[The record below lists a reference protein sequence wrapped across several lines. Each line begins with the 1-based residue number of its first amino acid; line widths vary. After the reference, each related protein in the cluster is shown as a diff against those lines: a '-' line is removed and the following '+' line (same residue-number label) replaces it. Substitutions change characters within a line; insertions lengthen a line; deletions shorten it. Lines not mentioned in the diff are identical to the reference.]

1 MSDDPQSR
9 FNGPIAK
16 SRLIS
21 TLLRE
26 RGISF
31 GSDPGIPRRAR
42 TDLLPLSY
50 AQQRLWFLDQLE
62 PGKATYNIP
71 CAVRLS
77 GVLDVGALQESL
89 QEIVRRHEVLRTSF
103 PMKEGNPVQEIEP
116 EMRIELAV
124 KDLMA
129 EEEGE
134 RERVAEELAKEEAQ
148 RPFDL
153 SKGGLIRARVLRLEE
168 EEHVLL
174 VTMHHIV
181 SDGWSLGVLVRE
193 FSELYEAHR
202 EGRAWQLPE
211 LKIQYAD
218 YAEWQRGWLKG
229 EVLEEQLRYWKEQ
242 LQGLEVLEIP
252 TDKVRPAVASHEG
265 ASVRF
270 SLTKELTR
278 ELKEL
283 SRREGVTLF
292 MTLLAGYQVLLH
304 RYSGQEDIAIGT
316 PVANR
321 NRGEIEGLI
330 GFFVNT
336 LVLRTDLRGKPAFRE
351 VLKRVREVTLGAYA
365 HQEVPFEKLVEE
377 LAPERDLSRS
387 PLFQVMLVL
396 QNAPVEE
403 LELSGLR
410 VEVEGVETG
419 VAKFDVTMSLQ
430 EAEERIAGVLEYDTD
445 LFDQGRMERMAGHF
459 EKLLEG
465 IVADPE
471 GRVGELPLLT
481 EGEREQLLKEWNE
494 TGVKYQEEKCIH
506 EMIEEQV
513 ERTPGAVAVVYGEE
527 QLTYEELN
535 RRANRLAHYLRKQ
548 GVGAEE
554 RVGICM
560 ERSLEMVVGLLG
572 ILKAGGAYVP
582 LDPEYPDERLKF
594 MVQDAGI
601 RVLLAESGV
610 SERLAE
616 AVGTVVSVKAE
627 SEMGGRE
634 ESNPKSGVEGKN
646 AAYVIY
652 TSGSSG
658 RPKGV
663 INTHGGIR
671 NRLQWMQDRY
681 GLSDED
687 CVLQKTSFGFDVS
700 VWEFFWPLMNGSRL
714 AVAVPG
720 GQRDSEYL
728 VREIAE
734 QKVTTVHFVPAMLQ
748 SFLRE
753 ADERKCGSLRRVI
766 CSGEA
771 LPLDLELSFLGKMK
785 AELHNLYGPTE
796 AAIDVTSWVCQR
808 EEEAQGVPIGRP
820 IANTQIYI
828 LDEEMQPVP
837 VGVSGEAYIGGAGVA
852 RGYVKRPELKA
863 EKFVPNPFGREGGE
877 RLYRTGDQG
886 KWRGDGNIEVI
897 GRIDDQVKIRGYR
910 IELGEIETILRQHP
924 AVQDSAVAVCGEREH
939 VRLTAYIVP
948 RPDHFKIVRK
958 STIDDARAL
967 SVDHARESR
976 DVCEVEGLIPD
987 VRAFLSCKLPEYM
1000 KPTSFVILDRLPL
1013 TSSGI
1018 INRLSLSLSEPL
1030 PTTNSTTASSP
1041 TDLIDFRLQQVWEDF
1056 FKCRVGI
1063 DDNFFDIGGT
1073 SLFAV
1078 ALVARIK
1085 NAFGRS
1091 LPLAAMIQNPTI

>member
-1 MSDDPQSR
+1 MRDSRQEHLSRETPIQRKIKNYLSLQGVGEGWTYESADICDVEQMRNVVAHSEERWNEPLAGIFHLAGEGQLEQHWKIAEDHFVLHETTETFEWMFRPKIHGTRALFELLKDRPEVAIVCFSSVNSLFGGATFSAYSAANSFLDAYVSGQQRFFHPESYCYNWAMWDNVGMSEGNPAYARNAARAMGFSILSVEQGLAVLVGGL
-9 FNGPIAK
+9 N
-16 SRLIS
+16 
-21 TLLRE
+21 
-26 RGISF
+26 RGFHHLVIGVNESN
-31 GSDPGIPRRAR
+31 RHVRAR
-42 TDLLPLSY
+42 IQTKCQPLDKLCGYIVPGAIDANSSSASDLTVFDRFGKPANCQFFPVREIPLDKSNHIELDNLRLLVGGTSPECSKRLPTSLEVEISKIWQGLLGLERVGIEDNFFELGGHSLLAAQVISRIQETFEIELPLRSLFEAPTVAGLAVKVEEKKKEGVGIKIPALAVVDRGEELPLSY

-387 PLFQVMLVL
+387 PLFQVMLTL
-396 QNAPVEE
+396 QNTPPKKLFSDSLEVRDMKYEYPAARLDLILIFEE
-403 LELSGLR
+403 LAEIL
-410 VEVEGVETG
+410 TG
-419 VAKFDVTMSLQ
+419 VVDY
-430 EAEERIAGVLEYDTD
+430 RTD
-445 LFDQGRMERMAGHF
+445 LFTASTINLFISELQALFAMIVKNPDSQLD
-459 EKLLEG
+459 KLDEELMTF
-465 IVADPE
+465 
-471 GRVGELPLLT
+471 GRVDIL
-481 EGEREQLLKEWNE
+481 
-494 TGVKYQEEKCIH
+494 
-506 EMIEEQV
+506 
-513 ERTPGAVAVVYGEE
+513 
-527 QLTYEELN
+527 
-535 RRANRLAHYLRKQ
+535 KQ
-548 GVGAEE
+548 GVE
-554 RVGICM
+554 
-560 ERSLEMVVGLLG
+560 
-572 ILKAGGAYVP
+572 LK
-582 LDPEYPDERLKF
+582 
-594 MVQDAGI
+594 
-601 RVLLAESGV
+601 
-610 SERLAE
+610 
-616 AVGTVVSVKAE
+616 
-627 SEMGGRE
+627 
-634 ESNPKSGVEGKN
+634 
-646 AAYVIY
+646 
-652 TSGSSG
+652 
-658 RPKGV
+658 
-663 INTHGGIR
+663 
-671 NRLQWMQDRY
+671 
-681 GLSDED
+681 
-687 CVLQKTSFGFDVS
+687 
-700 VWEFFWPLMNGSRL
+700 
-714 AVAVPG
+714 
-720 GQRDSEYL
+720 
-728 VREIAE
+728 
-734 QKVTTVHFVPAMLQ
+734 
-748 SFLRE
+748 
-753 ADERKCGSLRRVI
+753 
-766 CSGEA
+766 EA
-771 LPLDLELSFLGKMK
+771 LTARLLS
-785 AELHNLYGPTE
+785 
-796 AAIDVTSWVCQR
+796 SR
-808 EEEAQGVPIGRP
+808 
-820 IANTQIYI
+820 
-828 LDEEMQPVP
+828 
-837 VGVSGEAYIGGAGVA
+837 
-852 RGYVKRPELKA
+852 
-863 EKFVPNPFGREGGE
+863 
-877 RLYRTGDQG
+877 
-886 KWRGDGNIEVI
+886 
-897 GRIDDQVKIRGYR
+897 
-910 IELGEIETILRQHP
+910 RQNRAP
-924 AVQDSAVAVCGEREH
+924 DSA
-939 VRLTAYIVP
+939 
-948 RPDHFKIVRK
+948 K
-958 STIDDARAL
+958 
-967 SVDHARESR
+967 
-976 DVCEVEGLIPD
+976 
-987 VRAFLSCKLPEYM
+987 
-1000 KPTSFVILDRLPL
+1000 
-1013 TSSGI
+1013 
-1018 INRLSLSLSEPL
+1018 
-1030 PTTNSTTASSP
+1030 
-1041 TDLIDFRLQQVWEDF
+1041 
-1056 FKCRVGI
+1056 
-1063 DDNFFDIGGT
+1063 
-1073 SLFAV
+1073 
-1078 ALVARIK
+1078 
-1085 NAFGRS
+1085 
-1091 LPLAAMIQNPTI
+1091 

>member
-16 SRLIS
+16 SRLTS

-174 VTMHHIV
+174 VTMHHMV

-387 PLFQVMLVL
+387 PLFQVMLTL
-396 QNAPVEE
+396 QNTPPKKLFSDSLEVRDMKYEYPAARLDLILIFEE
-403 LELSGLR
+403 LAEIL
-410 VEVEGVETG
+410 TG
-419 VAKFDVTMSLQ
+419 VVDY
-430 EAEERIAGVLEYDTD
+430 RTD
-445 LFDQGRMERMAGHF
+445 LFTASTINLFISELQALFAM
-459 EKLLEG
+459 
-465 IVADPE
+465 IVKNPDS
-471 GRVGELPLLT
+471 
-481 EGEREQLLKEWNE
+481 QLDK
-494 TGVKYQEEKCIH
+494 
-506 EMIEEQV
+506 
-513 ERTPGAVAVVYGEE
+513 
-527 QLTYEELN
+527 
-535 RRANRLAHYLRKQ
+535 
-548 GVGAEE
+548 
-554 RVGICM
+554 
-560 ERSLEMVVGLLG
+560 
-572 ILKAGGAYVP
+572 
-582 LDPEYPDERLKF
+582 
-594 MVQDAGI
+594 
-601 RVLLAESGV
+601 
-610 SERLAE
+610 
-616 AVGTVVSVKAE
+616 
-627 SEMGGRE
+627 
-634 ESNPKSGVEGKN
+634 
-646 AAYVIY
+646 
-652 TSGSSG
+652 
-658 RPKGV
+658 
-663 INTHGGIR
+663 
-671 NRLQWMQDRY
+671 
-681 GLSDED
+681 
-687 CVLQKTSFGFDVS
+687 
-700 VWEFFWPLMNGSRL
+700 
-714 AVAVPG
+714 
-720 GQRDSEYL
+720 
-728 VREIAE
+728 
-734 QKVTTVHFVPAMLQ
+734 
-748 SFLRE
+748 
-753 ADERKCGSLRRVI
+753 
-766 CSGEA
+766 
-771 LPLDLELSFLGKMK
+771 
-785 AELHNLYGPTE
+785 
-796 AAIDVTSWVCQR
+796 
-808 EEEAQGVPIGRP
+808 
-820 IANTQIYI
+820 
-828 LDEEMQPVP
+828 LDEELMT
-837 VGVSGEAYIGGAGVA
+837 
-852 RGYVKRPELKA
+852 
-863 EKFVPNPFGREGGE
+863 FGR
-877 RLYRTGDQG
+877 
-886 KWRGDGNIEVI
+886 
-897 GRIDDQVKIRGYR
+897 
-910 IELGEIETILRQHP
+910 
-924 AVQDSAVAVCGEREH
+924 
-939 VRLTAYIVP
+939 
-948 RPDHFKIVRK
+948 
-958 STIDDARAL
+958 
-967 SVDHARESR
+967 VD
-976 DVCEVEGLIPD
+976 I
-987 VRAFLSCKLPEYM
+987 
-1000 KPTSFVILDRLPL
+1000 
-1013 TSSGI
+1013 
-1018 INRLSLSLSEPL
+1018 
-1030 PTTNSTTASSP
+1030 
-1041 TDLIDFRLQQVWEDF
+1041 
-1056 FKCRVGI
+1056 
-1063 DDNFFDIGGT
+1063 
-1073 SLFAV
+1073 
-1078 ALVARIK
+1078 
-1085 NAFGRS
+1085 
-1091 LPLAAMIQNPTI
+1091 